1 VYGADG
7 QTGSFLAAC
16 WGRQEIGNNT
26 PVWFMRQAG
35 RSLPEY
41 RAARGDGN
49 MLDAVRHPELAAELT
64 LQPVRRYHVDAAVVY
79 SDIMVPLAAIGFGV
93 EVRPGTGPVV
103 ERPFRSDRDLDR
115 LRPFEP
121 AQDAPWVAET
131 ISILV
136 KESPVPVIGFAGA
149 PFTLASY
156 LVEGGPSRDHVRTK
170 TLMLSEPQLWSA
182 LMERL
187 ADLTLTSLRDQVA
200 AGARAIQ
207 LFDSWVGTLSPSAYR
222 AHVLP
227 ASRRIF
233 AGLAELGV
241 PRIHFGVGTGELLAL
256 MAEAGAD
263 VIGVDWRVPLGEAAQ
278 RAPGARALQGNLDP
292 AICLAPWEVL
302 APEARRILRERP
314 RSHGHIFNLGHGV
327 LPQTDPDALAR
338 LVDLVHEEGRVS

>member
-1 VYGADG
+1 
-7 QTGSFLAAC
+7 
-16 WGRQEIGNNT
+16 
-26 PVWFMRQAG
+26 
-35 RSLPEY
+35 
-41 RAARGDGN
+41 
-49 MLDAVRHPELAAELT
+49 MLDAVRQPELAAELT

-93 EVRPGTGPVV
+93 EVKPGTGPIVD
-103 ERPFRSDRDLDR
+103 RPFRSDRDLDR
-115 LRPFEP
+115 LRTFEP
-121 AQDAPWVAET
+121 PQDAPWVAET
-131 ISILV
+131 ISILI
-136 KESPVPVIGFAGA
+136 KESPVPVIGFAGG

-170 TLMLSEPQLWSA
+170 TLMLSEPGLWAA

-187 ADLTLTSLRDQVA
+187 ADLTLISLRDQVA
-200 AGARAIQ
+200 AGAGAVQ

-222 AHVLP
+222 THVLP

-233 AGLAELGV
+233 AGLADLGV
-241 PRIHFGVGTGELLAL
+241 PRIHFGVGTGELLGL

-263 VIGVDWRVPLGEAAQ
+263 VIGVDWRVPLAEAAR

-292 AICLAPWEVL
+292 SVCLAPWEVL
-302 APEARRILRERP
+302 APEAQRILRERP

-338 LVDLVHEEGRVS
+338 LVDLVHEEGRVG